1 MRHPIVL
8 ITRRLARRA
17 FKKRPVTVRNV
28 SLKAFPIVFD
38 TMVNT
43 HDIKT
48 SVLGFAELE
57 LALLTYE
64 VALILTSISA
74 KKIV

>member
-17 FKKRPVTVRNV
+17 FKKRPVTVRSV